1 MLYFQELGMRSCFPW
16 DLYKPGGAEKSN
28 QTETDKSKENFS
40 SISEDCPKECNRTE
54 YLMSITEGEMESE
67 VMRQF
72 IIESDM
78 DPDDFDIE

>member
-1 MLYFQELGMRSCFPW
+1 
-16 DLYKPGGAEKSN
+16 
-28 QTETDKSKENFS
+28 
-40 SISEDCPKECNRTE
+40 
-54 YLMSITEGEMESE
+54 MSITEGEMESE